1 MLPEYLLTSL
11 ADSFQDGVCITDQ
24 DGRILLVNRKHAE
37 NSGMTQ
43 AEMLG
48 HSVQDFMRSGKL
60 NPVLNPEII
69 SSRRPLTRIQQT
81 AGGRRLVLEGHPVFD
96 EQGNVALCVTFTR
109 DTTSLRQWH
118 HRLQEQKALLETLQ
132 KAATGDM
139 GTKLVTDHNSP
150 AMRHLADTVATVA
163 ETDATVLI
171 LGETGVGKDVTAR
184 RIHALSPRR
193 DQPFVKVDCGS
204 IPAGLIESELFGYS
218 PGTFSGGNRQG
229 KTGLIEA
236 AAGGTLFLDEIG
248 DLPLPMQSRL
258 LRFLQDGEIVRIGSA
273 QPRPLDVRIL
283 SATNRDLES
292 AVKDGTFRR
301 DLYYRLKVAVL
312 RIPPLRERRPDILPL
327 AHSFLTFYGAKY
339 HRHTALSPEAEQL
352 LLAHSWP
359 GNVREL
365 ENTMQSLVIACA
377 GDSIQAEDIPLPLKA
392 ARKQAFPAL
401 SETEAASYKDL
412 LRNMEKELLAAL
424 MEKYKTIA
432 NIAAH
437 LNVNR
442 STLYRKARAFGLL

>member
-11 ADSFQDGVCITDQ
+11 ADTFQDGICITDQ
-24 DGRILLVNRKHAE
+24 EGKILLVNRKHAE

-48 HSVQDFMRSGKL
+48 HSVYDFMRSGKL
-60 NPVLNPEII
+60 NPVLNPEIF
-69 SSRRPLTRIQQT
+69 SAGRPLTRIQQT
-81 AGGRRLVLEGHPVFD
+81 AGGRSLVLEGHPVFD
-96 EQGNVALCVTFTR
+96 KQGNVALCVTFTR
-109 DTTSLRQWH
+109 DAASLRQWRR
-118 HRLQEQKALLETLQ
+118 RLQEQKTLLDALQ
-132 KAATGDM
+132 KAANEAPR
-139 GTKLVTDHNSP
+139 TKLVTDHCSP

-184 RIHALSPRR
+184 RIHALSPRKK
-193 DQPFVKVDCGS
+193 QPFVKVDCGS

-283 SATNRDLES
+283 SATNRDLEK
-292 AVKDGTFRR
+292 AVEDGTFRR

-339 HRHTALSPEAEQL
+339 HRHAALSPEAEQL

-365 ENTMQSLVIACA
+365 ENTMQSLVIACS
-377 GDSIQAEDIPLPLKA
+377 GNTVQAQDIPPPLNIARSQPSLALPK
-392 ARKQAFPAL
+392 
-401 SETEAASYKDL
+401 TEAANYREL

-424 MEKYKTIA
+424 IEKYETIT
-432 NIAAH
+432 NIAVR

-442 STLYRKARAFGLL
+442 STLYRKARSFGLL